1 MSPINSGKIQPS
13 NLFSDFEV
21 YYHMTGNKNFTIKPN
36 KKRLQKGKKK
46 KKLKKSKAKQ

>member
-36 KKRLQKGKKK
+36 KKDYKKVKK